1 MTRTLPAGGLPLA
14 ALEIALNHLLALDPP
29 TLDRLAALDGRVIAV
44 ELPALGLALAVTP
57 RRHGVQLL
65 TTLPGQPV
73 DAHIRG
79 RLADLLQA
87 QADGSTR
94 GLDIDGDK
102 QLASAFAAALR
113 EARIDWPQLLAF
125 LPGDV
130 VAERAAQA
138 LAAAGQTVRDGARSA
153 LQSGAEFLQYEQP
166 VLVSA
171 NEWDSFRSELRELHA
186 AVGVL
191 ERRLALLVLRLQ

>member
-1 MTRTLPAGGLPLA
+1 VTHTLPAGGLPLA

-44 ELPALGLALAVTP
+44 ELPALGLALAVAP

-65 TTLPGQPV
+65 YPPPV
-73 DAHIRG
+73 QADAHIRG

-130 VAERAAQA
+130 VADRAAQA
-138 LAAAGQTVRDGARSA
+138 LAAAGQAVRDGARSA
-153 LQSGAEFLQYEQP
+153 VQGGAEFLQYEQP

-171 NEWDSFRSELRELHA
+171 NEWDSFRGELRELNA

-191 ERRLALLVLRLQ
+191 ERRLALLALRLQ

>member
-1 MTRTLPAGGLPLA
+1 MTHTLPAGGLPLA

-65 TTLPGQPV
+65 TPLRGQPV

-138 LAAAGQTVRDGARSA
+138 LAAAGQAVRGSARSA
-153 LQSGAEFLQYEQP
+153 LQGGAEFLQYEQP

-171 NEWDSFRSELRELHA
+171 NEWDSFRGELRELNA

-191 ERRLALLVLRLQ
+191 ERRLALLALRLQ